1 MTAVV
6 VFVVIIAISLG
17 AFEYES
23 RPLSIRKC
31 IKKRKKLK
39 IVTNIKSAN

>member
-6 VFVVIIAISLG
+6 VVVIVVISLG

-23 RPLSIRKC
+23 RPLSIRKR

-39 IVTNIKSAN
+39 NVTNIKSAN